1 MGRYLIRRVLIN
13 IPVLIGITFMI
24 FTFIE
29 LAPGDPLAF
38 WVNPELGQSEAQ
50 MELLRHRFG
59 LDQPFM
65 VRYVRWLGEA
75 LQGNLGFRYK
85 NFESVSES
93 IALRVQPTLVLIGSA
108 MIFGISVGIPL
119 GILSA
124 LKQYSFIDFSLTA
137 LAFLGVS
144 LPAFFAGLGGL
155 FLFGLKWKLVPVG
168 GMYTIGEERNLLDT
182 LHHLVLPAFILSLGY
197 VATLTRY
204 TRSSMLE
211 VMREEYVI
219 TARAKGLAEKFVIMR
234 HAFRNALI
242 PILTVIG
249 LSLPNLI
256 GGAVFTETIFAW
268 PGLGRLYIDGAMSRD
283 YPMVMGMALVTS
295 TMVLLANLVTDVAYA
310 FADPR
315 IRYE

>member
-1 MGRYLIRRVLIN
+1 MGRYIIRRILIN
-13 IPVLIGITFMI
+13 VPVLLGITFMI

-50 MELLRHRFG
+50 MELLRERFG

-65 VRYVRWLGEA
+65 VRYLRWLGQA
-75 LQGNLGFRYK
+75 LQGNLGFRFK
-85 NFESVSES
+85 NFESVSAS
-93 IALRVQPTLVLIGSA
+93 IAQRIGPTVLLIGTA
-108 MIFGISVGIPL
+108 MIMGIGLGIPL

-124 LKQYSFIDFSLTA
+124 LKQYSFIDFALTA
-137 LAFLGVS
+137 FAFLGIS

-155 FLFGLKWKLVPVG
+155 YFFALKWDLVPAG
-168 GMYTIGEERNLLDT
+168 GMYTIGAERSVLDT
-182 LHHLVLPAFILSLGY
+182 LHHLILPASLLSLAY
-197 VATLTRY
+197 LASLTRY

-211 VMREEYVI
+211 VMRQEYI
-219 TARAKGLAEKFVIMR
+219 QTARSKGLRERLVIAR

-242 PILTVIG
+242 PIVTVIG

-256 GGAVFTETIFAW
+256 GGAVFIETIFAW
-268 PGLGRLYIDGAMSRD
+268 PGLGRLYIDGAQSRD
-283 YPMVMGMALVTS
+283 YPMVMGMALITA
-295 TMVLLANLVTDVAYA
+295 TMVLFANLVTDITYA
-310 FADPR
+310 FVDPR

>member
-1 MGRYLIRRVLIN
+1 MGRYLVRRVLIN

-50 MELLRHRFG
+50 MKILRRRFG
-59 LDQPFM
+59 LDQPFL
-65 VRYVRWLGEA
+65 VRYVRWLGQT

-85 NFESVSES
+85 NFESVAES
-93 IALRVQPTLVLIGSA
+93 IAQRVQPTVVLIGSA
-108 MIFGISVGIPL
+108 MVFGIAVGVPL

-124 LKQYSFIDFSLTA
+124 LKQYSVIDFTLTA
-137 LAFLGVS
+137 FAFLGVS

-155 FLFGLKWKLVPVG
+155 FLFGLKWDLVPIG
-168 GMYTIGEERNLLDT
+168 GMYTIGQERNLLDT
-182 LHHLVLPAFILSLGY
+182 LHHLVLPALILSLAY
-197 VATLTRY
+197 IATLTRY

-211 VMREEYVI
+211 VMRQEYVT
-219 TARAKGLAEKFVIMR
+219 TARAKGLAEKLVILR

-242 PILTVIG
+242 PILTIIG

-295 TMVLLANLVTDVAYA
+295 TMILLANLITDVAYA
-310 FADPR
+310 FVDPR